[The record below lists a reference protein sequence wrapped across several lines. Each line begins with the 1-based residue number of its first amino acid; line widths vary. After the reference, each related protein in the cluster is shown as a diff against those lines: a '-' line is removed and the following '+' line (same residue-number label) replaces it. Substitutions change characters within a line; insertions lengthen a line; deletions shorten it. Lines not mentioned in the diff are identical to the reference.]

1 MSQLV
6 VDGSPLATIEFCG
19 FPMEN
24 WSPDTPIVP
33 APELVPDAT
42 SPTWLSSARSYA
54 WQPLASGACPAW
66 ENQYNWE
73 DHNQTNE
80 IEIDKNSD
88 RIQRMN
94 AILFYRLIRMGDST
108 LDGPEAP
115 EVFMFLSL
123 SLSLPLSFSLSLCG
137 FHEAWQTLQSFC

>member
-1 MSQLV
+1 
-6 VDGSPLATIEFCG
+6 
-19 FPMEN
+19 MEN

-42 SPTWLSSARSYA
+42 SPTWLSSAPSDA

-123 SLSLPLSFSLSLCG
+123 SLSLPLSFSLSLSVDSTKLG
-137 FHEAWQTLQSFC
+137 KLYRVFVETWRQSFDHLVVAAFD